1 MLHHDEEYLVRERIF
16 KFLGAAFHIYSA
28 SGDVVGY
35 CRQKAFRFKEDLR
48 IYSSESC
55 TNEIMLIKAR
65 NVIDFGATYEVT
77 LPDGTALGS
86 FRRKGFTSSFMRAHW
101 IVTDEHG
108 GEVGELV
115 EEGGALP
122 VLRRL
127 LGPLCLLFPE
137 TVVLSPL
144 DDGSPIARFR
154 TTRNLFTKSIG
165 VSIAQEDPQLDEL
178 LILAAGCLLCAFEK
192 RDRS

>member
-1 MLHHDEEYLVRERIF
+1 MQHGEQYLIRQRIL
-16 KFLGAAFHIYSA
+16 KFLGAAFHIHSSTGA
-28 SGDVVGY
+28 LVGY

-48 IYSSESC
+48 IYRSESC
-55 TNEIMLIKAR
+55 REEIMLIKAR
-65 NVIDFGATYEVT
+65 NIIDFGATYEVR
-77 LPDGTALGS
+77 LPDGIELGS

-101 IVTDEHG
+101 MVADEHG
-108 GEVGELV
+108 REVGELL

-137 TVVLSPL
+137 TVVLSRL
-144 DDGSPIARFR
+144 DDGSSVARFR
-154 TTRNLFTKSIG
+154 TTRSLFTRSIG
-165 VSIAQEDPQLDEL
+165 VSIEQEDPQLDEL